1 MKQPCRV
8 QRAGDV
14 VHLPVG
20 VIGAERPL
28 VRLVGIDGAKPN
40 LLRELFHVR
49 LADADNRDEA
59 HLGNWLR
66 DGGEIKILLQ
76 VLLPIA
82 ESRD

>member
-1 MKQPCRV
+1 MKQPGRV

-14 VHLPVG
+14 VHLAVG

-28 VRLVGIDGAKPN
+28 VRLVGVTGAKPN
-40 LLRELFHVR
+40 LLRELLHVR
-49 LADADNRDEA
+49 LADADDRDET
-59 HLGNWLR
+59 HLGNRLR

-76 VLLPIA
+76 VLLPVA